1 MKCPLLILAGAF
13 ALGVLAGQS
22 AGLPVLLPACA
33 VCLLCA
39 CLGLRLRRIALAWIL
54 VLAGFACGGAACARL
69 FQARFPANDVS
80 HMGSWNIN
88 LTQPVL
94 LEGTLA
100 TSPLLMPD
108 GIQFDLRVAQVSDG
122 RRLRAATGKVRFRV
136 LNGKGSIPV
145 AALHLHYGDAI
156 QAWARLRR
164 PRNDQNPGG
173 FDYRRWMESI
183 QDIYWQGIVA
193 GPQEIQKMIGPS
205 PPVAGRLI
213 ANARER
219 LAASIDR
226 IYPPWS
232 VNGRDGA
239 VLKAILLG
247 DRSSLDSNTIEN
259 FRKSGLY
266 HLLVVA
272 GLHVGLLVL
281 LAEGLL
287 RLLRLREAW
296 RAPLLLVFL
305 GVYAVL
311 VEQRAPTL
319 RASLMIGAYLLARLL
334 DREQPALNA
343 IGVAALILLFHRPA
357 WLFDSGFQLSFAAAL
372 LIAGVAVPVLERTT
386 EPYRRALR
394 RLDDPDFDL
403 ACAPRAAQFRL
414 DVRAAASW
422 ISSLHD
428 RTGPT
433 NPVDSADAKGLRPE
447 SALKIIGRLLRAA
460 VWIVD
465 LVIFSAILQLGLLL
479 PMAEIFHR
487 VTLAGI
493 GLNAL
498 AVPLMTV
505 LLAVAVPLVLLGL
518 VAPALAAL
526 PAKLMSLIMTGL
538 FGLTELGHMPRWL
551 SFRVPTPPLWAAA
564 GFALAVIAAGFVL
577 GRSRKLLGAAGV
589 SAAVFG
595 LFIALY
601 PFHPKIPQGLLEV
614 TELDCGG
621 GEGLLIVLPDQ
632 TTVLV
637 GSGGGSRRW
646 LGGSDPLRGRRWD
659 PGENIISPYLW
670 SRGIKTIDVLILP
683 DVAGDHLSGVPS
695 LLKNFHIKE
704 FWSFSPGP
712 ERPELSSLLSAR
724 GIIARQLRGGDI
736 IRVGSAQFEV
746 LWPPSASEFEP
757 SRASGASALLRIS
770 DPQGSVLLAADLTR
784 AAQKLALRADAP
796 MRSAV
801 LQASPE
807 ELQPQFLSRAQP
819 AVVLDDPSGRSK
831 PMDFALEGAE
841 QFQTFNVSE
850 SGAVTVSQRNGRV
863 EVRSYLTAPKQTA
876 R

>member
-1 MKCPLLILAGAF
+1 MKCLLLILAGAF

-22 AGLPVLLPACA
+22 ASLPVLLPACA
-33 VCLLCA
+33 ACLLCA
-39 CLGLRLRRIALAWIL
+39 CLCFRLRRIALTWVL

-69 FQARFPANDVS
+69 FQARFPADDAS
-80 HMGSWNIN
+80 HMGNWGID

-108 GIQFDLRVAQVSDG
+108 GIQFDLRVVRVSDG
-122 RRLRAATGKVRFRV
+122 RRLRAAAGKVRLRV
-136 LNGKGSIPV
+136 LNGKSSLPA
-145 AALHLHYGDAI
+145 AALQLHYGDAI
-156 QAWARLRR
+156 QAWTLLRR

-183 QDIYWQGIVA
+183 QDIYWQGIVI
-193 GPQEIQKMIGPS
+193 GPQEIQKVIGPA

-213 ANARER
+213 ASAREG

-247 DRSSLDSNTIEN
+247 DRSSLDSSTIED
-259 FRKSGLY
+259 FRQSGLY

-296 RAPLLLVFL
+296 RAPLLLAFL
-305 GVYAVL
+305 VIYAVL

-343 IGVAALILLFHRPA
+343 IGLAALILLFHRPA

-386 EPYRRALR
+386 EPYRLALR

-403 ACAPRAAQFRL
+403 ACEPRAAQFRL
-414 DVRAAASW
+414 DVRGAANW
-422 ISSLHD
+422 LSSFHD

-433 NPVDSADAKGLRPE
+433 NPADLVDVKGLRPE
-447 SALKIIGRLLRAA
+447 SALKIIGSLLRAA
-460 VWIVD
+460 VWVVD
-465 LVIFSAILQLGLLL
+465 LIIFSAILQLGLLL

-493 GLNAL
+493 GLNSL

-538 FGLTELGHMPRWL
+538 FGLTELRHMPRWL
-551 SFRVPTPPLWAAA
+551 SFRVPTPPLWVAA
-564 GFALAVIAAGFVL
+564 GFALAVIVASFML
-577 GRSRKLLGAAGV
+577 GRSRKFLGVAGV

-595 LFIALY
+595 LLIALY
-601 PFHPKIPQGLLEV
+601 PFHPKIPQGLLEI

-670 SRGIKTIDVLILP
+670 SRGVKTIDVLILP

-695 LLKNFHIKE
+695 LLKNFHVKE
-704 FWSFSPGP
+704 FWSFSSGL
-712 ERPELSSLLSAR
+712 ERPELLSLLSAH
-724 GIIARQLRGGDI
+724 GIIARRLQGEDI
-736 IRVGSAQFEV
+736 IRVGSTQFEV
-746 LWPPSASEFEP
+746 LWPPPTGGFGR
-757 SRASGASALLRIS
+757 SRTAGASALLRIS
-770 DPQGSVLLAADLTR
+770 DSQGSVLLGADLTR
-784 AAQKLALRADAP
+784 AAQELALRADAP
-796 MRSAV
+796 MQSAV

-807 ELQPQFLSRAQP
+807 ELRPQFLSRVQP
-819 AVVLDDPSGRSK
+819 AIVLEDPSGRSK
-831 PMDFALEGAE
+831 PMNFVLDGVK
-841 QFQTFNVSE
+841 QFQVFDVSE
-850 SGAVTVSQRNGRV
+850 SGAVTVSERHGKV
-863 EVRSYLTAPKQTA
+863 EARSYLMAPK
-876 R
+876 